1 MQVKRTLKKIA
12 LISPKT
18 PLQRENPEIFR
29 MFQRNKDRLKPWL
42 APPLNLLTIA
52 ALTPADIEIKVI
64 DEHFENI
71 DFNETFDLVGIT
83 AMTQQAFRAYEIAA
97 EFRKR
102 NIHVVM
108 GGIHA
113 SVLPEEAL
121 EHVDTVFIGEAEDTW
136 GPFLTDFM
144 AGEEKRTYKPHHHF
158 DLSKAPVPRYEL
170 LNFSAFKDSDSFFNY
185 IPIQATRGC
194 PHDCSF
200 CVVTKLYGGKIR
212 KKNVAHVIEEI
223 EYLQK
228 FNKDSLMLFADDNL
242 FVDKAYSKE
251 LLKALIPLKIKYFAQ
266 TDISIAEDDEL
277 LQLAYRS
284 GCHIAFIGFESLRP
298 DSLEEI
304 NRNKWK
310 MKQVAKY
317 SQSIKKIQDNG
328 IVAFGAF
335 VIGFQNDDLAVFD
348 EISDFTI
355 ENKMPGQFTLATPI
369 PGSRLYHSLQLE
381 GKLFNSV
388 FWNQC
393 NFYNLVFRHDKM
405 AKDEAQNS
413 LINLYETVFN
423 DENTIKRL
431 MHMKNIYKKL
441 PPRWIE

>member
-1 MQVKRTLKKIA
+1 MRKKINRIA
-12 LISPKT
+12 LINPKT
-18 PLQRENPEIFR
+18 PLQRENPEIYN

-52 ALTPADIEIKVI
+52 ALTPAEIEIKVI
-64 DEHFENI
+64 DEHYENI
-71 DFNETFDLVGIT
+71 DFNEAFDLIGIT
-83 AMTQQAFRAYEIAA
+83 AMTQQAFRAYEIAG

-102 NIHVVM
+102 NIPVVM

-136 GPFLTDFM
+136 GVFLEDFK
-144 AGEEKRTYKPHHHF
+144 AGKEKRTYQPQHYF
-158 DLSKAPVPRYEL
+158 DLSRAPIPKYDL
-170 LNFSAFKDSDSFFNY
+170 LNFSEFKDADSYFNY

-200 CVVTKLYGGKIR
+200 CVVTKLYGRKIR
-212 KKNVAHVIEEI
+212 KKSIAHVVEEI

-228 FNKDSLMLFADDNL
+228 FNKDSLILFADDNL
-242 FVDKAYSKE
+242 FVDKKYGKE

-298 DSLEEI
+298 DSLGEI

-310 MKQVAKY
+310 MKQVEKY
-317 SQSIKKIQDNG
+317 AQSIKKIQENG

-335 VIGFQNDDLAVFD
+335 VVGFQNDDLTVFN
-348 EISDFTI
+348 EISNFTI
-355 ENKMPGQFTLATPI
+355 QNNMPGQFTIATPI
-369 PGSRLYHSLQLE
+369 PGSRLYQTLHSE
-381 GKLFNSV
+381 GKLFKPI
-388 FWNQC
+388 FWNEC
-393 NFYNLVFRHDKM
+393 NFYNLVFKHDKFS
-405 AKDEAQNS
+405 KNEAQNS

-423 DENTIKRL
+423 DENTFKRL
-431 MHMKNIYKKL
+431 IYMKNVYKKL
-441 PPRWIE
+441 PQRWL

>member
-1 MQVKRTLKKIA
+1 MQPKRTIKKIA
-12 LISPKT
+12 LINPKT
-18 PLQRENPEIFR
+18 PLQRENPEIYD
-29 MFQRNKDRLKPWL
+29 MFQRNKERLKPWL

-52 ALTPADIEIKVI
+52 ALTPGDIEISVI
-64 DEHFENI
+64 DEHYENI
-71 DFNETFDLVGIT
+71 DYNEPFDLVGLT
-83 AMTQQAFRAYEIAA
+83 AMTQQAFRAYEIAG

-102 NIHVVM
+102 NIPVVM

-113 SVLPEEAL
+113 SVLPEEVL

-136 GPFLTDFM
+136 GVFLEDFK
-144 AGEEKRTYKPHHHF
+144 AGLEKKTYKPQHHF
-158 DLSKAPVPRYEL
+158 DLSMAPVPKYDL
-170 LNFSAFKDSDSFFNY
+170 LNFSAFKDSDSYFNY

-200 CVVTKLYGGKIR
+200 CVVTKLYGAKIR
-212 KKNVAHVIEEI
+212 KKSIAHVVEEI

-228 FNKDSLMLFADDNL
+228 FNRDSLILFADDNL
-242 FVDKAYSKE
+242 FVDKSYAKA

-277 LQLAYRS
+277 MQLAYQS

-310 MKQVAKY
+310 MKQVEKY
-317 SQSIKKIQDNG
+317 TQSIKKIQENG

-335 VIGFQNDDLAVFD
+335 VIGFKNDDLTVFD
-348 EISDFTI
+348 EIGDFTI
-355 ENKMPGQFTLATPI
+355 QNNMPGQFTIATPI
-369 PGSRLYHSLQLE
+369 PGSRLYKSLETE
-381 GKLFNSV
+381 GKLFSTV

-393 NFYNLVFRHDKM
+393 NFYNLVFRHDKISR
-405 AKDEAQNS
+405 DQAQDS
-413 LINLYETVFN
+413 LISLYETVFN
-423 DENTIKRL
+423 DENTLKRL
-431 MHMKNIYKKL
+431 MYMKNMYKKL
-441 PPRWIE
+441 PPRWL